1 MLEIQDRF
9 VNFLMTMFYDE
20 LNSELKG
27 YGLKLAKAIEEED
40 KTNIDFYMKFIKDTR
55 GILSDLSDENMTPR
69 DFVHLIFHKYGAM
82 TDA

>member
-40 KTNIDFYMKFIKDTR
+40 KTNIDFYMKFIK
-55 GILSDLSDENMTPR
+55 
-69 DFVHLIFHKYGAM
+69 GA
-82 TDA
+82 